1 MKVEAERVSATE
13 TALPICVRDTGL
25 SIPPE
30 LVSRIFGRYFQVDS
44 SLKRGCE
51 GAGIRLAL
59 TKELWNCMVVRLG

>member
-1 MKVEAERVSATE
+1 M
-13 TALPICVRDTGL
+13 